1 MYASKRKLERVIIK
15 PFFIEAFDGELAA
28 RPIREVVA
36 VDIDLEGYKER
47 IWFYITPLGG
57 YDLYLGIL

>member
-1 MYASKRKLERVIIK
+1 MYASKRKLERVVIK

-36 VDIDLEGYKER
+36 VDINLEGYKER
-47 IWFYITPLGG
+47 M
-57 YDLYLGIL
+57 

>member
-1 MYASKRKLERVIIK
+1 MYASKRKLERITIK
-15 PFFIEAFDGELAA
+15 PFFIKAFDGELAA

-47 IWFYITPLGG
+47 I
-57 YDLYLGIL
+57 